1 MKTYKELSM
10 KNISFEISGIMLEG
24 KAKAMHP
31 NDQGFYEDVPL
42 LVLGKPSR
50 NGKIYTVESM
60 MKALTDPSSYFVK
73 HLRASALYGC
83 YGHPVVKSEADLADI
98 AQIDM
103 KSISHQV
110 GKVYTK
116 GSTEQ
121 ENTVVYGWIKPTGV
135 YGKYLKESFEDATQN
150 TCFSLRSLVER
161 IGEDG
166 KGNVIQKVS
175 CLVTIDAVPLGG
187 YAQAAKVYDPSI
199 ESINI
204 PIKKTDTI
212 QELVSQE
219 ILNDHQLEDILGVDQ
234 VKVFNRTYRLSDK
247 GTITDSGKPVDPFH
261 EIFK

>member
-1 MKTYKELSM
+1 M

-83 YGHPVVKSEADLADI
+83 YGHPVVKTEADLADI
-98 AQIDM
+98 ANIDM
-103 KSISHQV
+103 KSISHQI

-116 GSTEQ
+116 GATE
-121 ENTVVYGWIKPTGV
+121 EGNTVVYGWIKPTGV
-135 YGKYLKESFEDATQN
+135 YGQYLKESFEDATQN

-161 IGEDG
+161 VGQDNN
-166 KGNVIQKVS
+166 GNVIQNVS

-187 YAQAAKVYDPSI
+187 YAQAAKVYDASI
-199 ESINI
+199 ESVNI
-204 PIKKTDTI
+204 PIKKTESI
-212 QELVSQE
+212 QQLVSQE

-234 VKVFNRTYRLSDK
+234 VKVFNQTYRL
-247 GTITDSGKPVDPFH
+247 TDHGNVTQNGKIVDPFH
-261 EIFK
+261 ELFK

>member
-1 MKTYKELSM
+1 M

-24 KAKAMHP
+24 KAKAMQA
-31 NDQGFYEDVPL
+31 NDQGFFEDVPL

-98 AQIDM
+98 ANINM
-103 KSISHQV
+103 EKVSHQI

-116 GSTEQ
+116 GTTEQ
-121 ENTVVYGWIKPTGV
+121 GNTVVYGWIKPTGV
-135 YGKYLKESFEDATQN
+135 YGPYLKQSFEDATQN

-161 IGEDG
+161 V
-166 KGNVIQKVS
+166 GNDANGNIIQTVT

-204 PIKKTDTI
+204 PIKKTETVS
-212 QELVSQE
+212 QLVSQE
-219 ILNDHQLEDILGVDQ
+219 LLDDHQLEDILGADK
-234 VKVFNRTYRLSDK
+234 VKVNHSTFTVNDRGVIEQDGRV
-247 GTITDSGKPVDPFH
+247 VDPFH
-261 EIFK
+261 TFFK

>member
-1 MKTYKELSM
+1 M
-10 KNISFEISGIMLEG
+10 KNISFEISGILLEG
-24 KAKAMHP
+24 KAKAMQA
-31 NDQGFYEDVPL
+31 NEQGFFEDVPL

-83 YGHPVVKSEADLADI
+83 YGHPVVKNEADLADI

-103 KSISHQV
+103 KTISHQV

-116 GSTEQ
+116 NEPTEQ
-121 ENTVVYGWIKPTGV
+121 GNQVVYGWIKPTGV

-161 IGEDG
+161 VGEDG
-166 KGNVIQKVS
+166 HGNIIQKVS

-204 PIKKTDTI
+204 PIKKTESV
-212 QELVSQE
+212 QQLVSQE
-219 ILNDHQLEDILGVDQ
+219 ILNDNQLEDILGADKIKIMHRTFNVTDRGDISTDG
-234 VKVFNRTYRLSDK
+234 KV
-247 GTITDSGKPVDPFH
+247 IDPFH
-261 EIFK
+261 ELFS